1 MSANQQ
7 QSEAWNGPESA
18 HYVNHADRYDRQ
30 LAPFAD
36 ALLDHARIEPGHS
49 VLDVGCGSGA
59 TTIAAARVAGHA
71 VGADLSAP
79 LLAVARER
87 ARAAAVTNTEF
98 VVADAQTH
106 SFGEGSTD
114 RVISQFGVM
123 FFDDPV
129 TAFTNLRRSLAP
141 EGRAAFVCWQGLTA
155 NEWLMIVGR
164 VVAEHAELPRL
175 GGRAG
180 GPGMFALQDPD
191 EITELLA
198 AAGFAD
204 VDVEPCTPT
213 LVLGG
218 GGTLDESVEFLLGAG
233 IVRGLL
239 ERVPPEARTGAV
251 ASIGDELGAYYEPGV
266 GIRVGASAWLVSA
279 HA

>member
-1 MSANQQ
+1 M
-7 QSEAWNGPESA
+7 
-18 HYVNHADRYDRQ
+18 
-30 LAPFAD
+30 
-36 ALLDHARIEPGHS
+36 
-49 VLDVGCGSGA
+49 
-59 TTIAAARVAGHA
+59 
-71 VGADLSAP
+71 GADLSVP

-87 ARAAAVTNTEF
+87 ARAATVANTEF

-106 SFGEGSTD
+106 PFGDGDTD

-123 FFDDPV
+123 FFEDPV

-141 EGRAAFVCWQGLTA
+141 GGRAAFVCWQELAA
-155 NEWLMIVGR
+155 NEWLMVVGR
-164 VVAEHAELPRL
+164 AVAEHAELPRL

-180 GPGMFALQDPD
+180 GAGMFALQDPD
-191 EITELLA
+191 EIAELLA

-204 VDVEPCTPT
+204 ITAEPCTPT

-218 GGTLDESVEFLLGAG
+218 GGTLDEAVEFLLGTG

-239 ERVPPEARTGAV
+239 ERVPPEARTSAV
-251 ASIGDELGAYYEPGV
+251 ASIRGELAQRYEPGV
-266 GIRVGASAWLVSA
+266 GVRVGASAWLVGA